1 MIYVASPYSHAVLA
15 VREARFE
22 MACLATAQLIRK
34 GKPTVSP
41 IVHSHPLV
49 KFGLPTD
56 WDFWQCCDQA
66 LMSCCQEFV
75 VLQLDGWRESR
86 GVQAEI
92 DLAIELDLPIRYMD
106 PACIDENLP

>member
-1 MIYVASPYSHAVLA
+1 MIYVASPYSCADLA

-22 MACLATAQLIRK
+22 MACRATAQLIRT
-34 GKPTVSP
+34 GELAFSP

-56 WDFWQCCDQA
+56 WDFWQRCDQT
-66 LMSCCQEFV
+66 LMSCCQEIV

-92 DLAIELDLPIRYMD
+92 DLAIELDLPIRYID
-106 PACIDENLP
+106 PACIDEVLA